1 MIINKPW
8 NFEPEQLQT
17 KELKMDLNRMIQTI
31 KKHPDYPKM
40 GMIASHLGVVR
51 ETSLDGRKVTGIEI
65 GTDRNVIDNIVR
77 EIKEMTGIIEVLVEV
92 SEGTLTV
99 GDDIMA
105 VAIGGDT
112 REHVFPALASV
123 VDRIKKEGTTKKEI
137 FFKGG

>member
-1 MIINKPW
+1 
-8 NFEPEQLQT
+8 
-17 KELKMDLNRMIQTI
+17 MDINRMIQTI

-65 GTDRNVIDNIVR
+65 GSDRNIIDNIVS
-77 EIKEMTGIIEVLVEV
+77 ETKEMPGIIEVLVEV
-92 SEGTLTV
+92 GEGVLKV
-99 GDDIMA
+99 GDEIMA
-105 VAIGGDT
+105 VAVGGDT

-137 FFKGG
+137 F